1 MEKNLIGITTG
12 WMCYLVT
19 VCSLISFIFVKSSHV
34 PASFPVN
41 FHLHVSLFKNQCLQ
55 DRISTPNLLTL
66 AAKKIHRSFVV
77 AVLCFVLLLFLKYAN
92 SMISKE
98 KIHGR

>member
-19 VCSLISFIFVKSSHV
+19 VRSFIFVKSSNV

-41 FHLHVSLFKNQCLQ
+41 SHLHVSLFKNQFFQ
-55 DRISTPNLLTL
+55 GRMSTPNLSTL
-66 AAKKIHRSFVV
+66 AAKKSNV
-77 AVLCFVLLLFLKYAN
+77 VLLLQSCVLFCFCF
-92 SMISKE
+92 
-98 KIHGR
+98 

>member
-19 VCSLISFIFVKSSHV
+19 VRSFIFVKSSNV

-55 DRISTPNLLTL
+55 GRMSTPNLLTL
-66 AAKKIHRSFVV
+66 AAKKSIV
-77 AVLCFVLLLFLKYAN
+77 VLLLLSCVLFCFCF
-92 SMISKE
+92 
-98 KIHGR
+98 

>member
-19 VCSLISFIFVKSSHV
+19 VPSFIFVKSSHV
-34 PASFPVN
+34 PASQFPVN

-55 DRISTPNLLTL
+55 GRMSTPNLSTL
-66 AAKKIHRSFVV
+66 AAKKSIV
-77 AVLCFVLLLFLKYAN
+77 VLLLLSFVLFCFCF
-92 SMISKE
+92 
-98 KIHGR
+98 

>member
-19 VCSLISFIFVKSSHV
+19 VRSFIFVKSSNV

-41 FHLHVSLFKNQCLQ
+41 FHLHVSLFKSQCLQ
-55 DRISTPNLLTL
+55 GRMSTPNLSTL
-66 AAKKIHRSFVV
+66 AAKKSFVV
-77 AVLCFVLLLFLKYAN
+77 LLLMCCVLFLF
-92 SMISKE
+92 
-98 KIHGR
+98 

>member
-19 VCSLISFIFVKSSHV
+19 VRSFISFIFVKSSHV
-34 PASFPVN
+34 PASFPFN

-55 DRISTPNLLTL
+55 GRMSTPNLSTL
-66 AAKKIHRSFVV
+66 AAKKSFVV
-77 AVLCFVLLLFLKYAN
+77 LLLLSFVLFCFCF
-92 SMISKE
+92 
-98 KIHGR
+98 

>member
-19 VCSLISFIFVKSSHV
+19 VRSFISFIIVKSSHV

-55 DRISTPNLLTL
+55 GRMSTPNLSTL
-66 AAKKIHRSFVV
+66 AAKKLFVVLSLLSFV
-77 AVLCFVLLLFLKYAN
+77 LFCFCF
-92 SMISKE
+92 
-98 KIHGR
+98 

>member
-12 WMCYLVT
+12 GMCYLVT
-19 VCSLISFIFVKSSHV
+19 VRSLFSFIFVKSSHV

-55 DRISTPNLLTL
+55 GRMSTPNLLTL
-66 AAKKIHRSFVV
+66 AAKKSI
-77 AVLCFVLLLFLKYAN
+77 LVLLLLSCVLLCSCF
-92 SMISKE
+92 
-98 KIHGR
+98 

>member
-19 VCSLISFIFVKSSHV
+19 VRSFIFVKSSNV

-41 FHLHVSLFKNQCLQ
+41 FHLHVSLFINQSLLG
-55 DRISTPNLLTL
+55 RMSSPNLSTL
-66 AAKKIHRSFVV
+66 AAKKSIM
-77 AVLCFVLLLFLKYAN
+77 VLLLLSCVLFCFCFQNTLT
-92 SMISKE
+92 
-98 KIHGR
+98 R